1 MFNIKTQLLILR
13 LHTVYLE
20 FVHFMPS
27 AVTFMQADD
36 ICFSLLCLSAERT
49 YQWSLLFLQ
58 LPSNCSR

>member
-36 ICFSLLCLSAERT
+36 ICFSLLCLSAENV
-49 YQWSLLFLQ
+49 SVIFIVLAAA
-58 LPSNCSR
+58 